1 MERQFTIDGM
11 TCNSCRLNVI
21 DEVAELDGVDEV
33 DVDLEARRMRVR
45 GERLDDDAIRG
56 AVRVAGY
63 SASVAP

>member
-1 MERQFTIDGM
+1 
-11 TCNSCRLNVI
+11 VI

-33 DVDLEARRMRVR
+33 DVDLAARRMRVR